1 MNSTQNQLQFYRL
14 CLVIAQNSGQ
24 LERDSDGISSSIAK
38 LYGELTGVSKGTGTI
53 LNIAKMACGLG
64 RYVNMDLETKEKIE
78 YLLQCFDDAEK
89 MVQPIHV
96 KKYAKRKFE
105 AKFPEYSGRKFS
117 YFQHVWNIW
126 IEKYPKRKDVYCGGV
141 LEDID
146 QRLSLEVDVTESRKL
161 RDLPLE
167 V

>member
-1 MNSTQNQLQFYRL
+1 
-14 CLVIAQNSGQ
+14 
-24 LERDSDGISSSIAK
+24 
-38 LYGELTGVSKGTGTI
+38 
-53 LNIAKMACGLG
+53 MACGLG

-78 YLLQCFDDAEK
+78 YLLQCFDDGER
-89 MVQPIHV
+89 MVQSMHV

-105 AKFPEYSGRKFS
+105 AKFTEYAGKKFS
-117 YFQHVWNIW
+117 YFQHIWNVW
-126 IEKYPKRKDVYCGGV
+126 IEKNPKRKDIFDGGV

-146 QRLSLEVDVTESRKL
+146 QRLSLEVDVTESKLL